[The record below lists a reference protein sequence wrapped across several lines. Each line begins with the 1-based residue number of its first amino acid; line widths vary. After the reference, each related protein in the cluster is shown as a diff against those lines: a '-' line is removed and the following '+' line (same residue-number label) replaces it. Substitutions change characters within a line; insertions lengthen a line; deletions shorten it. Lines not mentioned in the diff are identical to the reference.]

1 MPSASFTLLLLEV
14 FLYFNCTD
22 IIRTETW
29 KNSVSYWCF
38 HDVCVCLHTEC
49 VQQATFP
56 CIGGSCD
63 DHLHTTAQSLPPP
76 LILQV
81 FLHLCLQL
89 MHRFIHCVC
98 VFLEVG
104 TWTEERQ
111 DVMKVRRSRSFLTSW
126 KGFCDLKKKSHPT
139 SGWKMGHRLDSLPCV
154 TTAETSNT
162 TYQQYVIFC
171 LNKTETLKDLKTI
184 IHQAERSW
192 VKA

>member
-1 MPSASFTLLLLEV
+1 MFS
-14 FLYFNCTD
+14 
-22 IIRTETW
+22 
-29 KNSVSYWCF
+29 WCVCAC
-38 HDVCVCLHTEC
+38 VCVSLHTEC

-63 DHLHTTAQSLPPP
+63 DHLHTAAQSLPPP

-89 MHRFIHCVC
+89 THRFVHCVC

-111 DVMKVRRSRSFLTSW
+111 DVMKVRRSPSFLTSW
-126 KGFCDLKKKSHPT
+126 KAFCALKKKVT
-139 SGWKMGHRLDSLPCV
+139 RLDEKWATDWTLFRAWLQRKPPIQHINNMSF
-154 TTAETSNT
+154 
-162 TYQQYVIFC
+162 FC